1 VLIEVAE
8 LSHVY
13 APGMPLEREALRN
26 INLRI
31 MPGESVG
38 IIGQTGSGKSTLVQ
52 HLAGLMEPT
61 AGQVLLD
68 GIAAHRRTTAARAK
82 RRQVGIAFQSPEE
95 QIFERT
101 VFREV
106 GFGPRKL
113 GLRPP
118 EIAARVNQALTMV
131 GLNPDD
137 VVDRSPFTL
146 SGGEMRRLALAST
159 LAMHPEVLIL
169 DEPTAG
175 LDPGGRNQLLDR
187 FKAWHHEMQLT
198 LIVVSHD
205 LTALAQLV
213 DRAIVLQNGEIGDDG
228 PIRQV
233 LSHAQRL
240 RRAGLSPPPSVALL
254 RQLQRTGWP
263 VRSDRLLPVEAAA
276 AIASAHLQKRTTGS
290 EKERP

>member
-1 VLIEVAE
+1 
-8 LSHVY
+8 
-13 APGMPLEREALRN
+13 
-26 INLRI
+26 
-31 MPGESVG
+31 
-38 IIGQTGSGKSTLVQ
+38 
-52 HLAGLMEPT
+52 
-61 AGQVLLD
+61 
-68 GIAAHRRTTAARAK
+68 
-82 RRQVGIAFQSPEE
+82 
-95 QIFERT
+95 
-101 VFREV
+101 
-106 GFGPRKL
+106 
-113 GLRPP
+113 
-118 EIAARVNQALTMV
+118 
-131 GLNPDD
+131 
-137 VVDRSPFTL
+137 
-146 SGGEMRRLALAST
+146 
-159 LAMHPEVLIL
+159 MHPEVLIL